1 MQNAREVCKNMI
13 RLGACVYPEHI
24 CVSSLQDVK
33 MVMRIHVNSHE
44 EGQAPALSLS
54 DLKQPSVAEKPK
66 MPDNHHSTGSK
77 QVQMQRLVMQSSPLL
92 SALRDQRNQIA

>member
-1 MQNAREVCKNMI
+1 M
-13 RLGACVYPEHI
+13 YPKHI

-54 DLKQPSVAEKPK
+54 DLKQPSAAEKPK
-66 MPDNHHSTGSK
+66 MLDNHHSTGSK

-92 SALRDQRNQIA
+92 CPQDQRYHIT